1 MDLAERERRRTHA
14 ESLLPALAGQGVVA
28 VATSFVDNSGI
39 SRVKSVPLDRLPA
52 LAAWGV
58 GFSTAFDYFRFDDW
72 VAAPPGGHTP
82 VGDQRI
88 MPDLDRLVVL
98 SAQPGWAWA
107 PGDRYA
113 QTGEPHDQ
121 DSRLLLRA
129 IVDDLADRGVTVR
142 SAIEIEWVV
151 STGEGDAFAPAVTG
165 PAYGLTRLTNGSDY
179 GRDVLTAL
187 AAQGVVVEQF
197 HPEYAAGQLGRPS
210 PPSRPC
216 TPRTR
221 PCSCGPRSA
230 PWATA
235 TVTAR
240 RSHRRSTP
248 PASATAGTST
258 SASGATGAT

>member
-72 VAAPPGGHTP
+72 VAAPPDGHAP

-88 MPDLDRLVVL
+88 VPDLDRLVVL

-107 PGDRYA
+107 PGDRFA

-121 DSRLLLRA
+121 DARLLLRRDGRRPGRA
-129 IVDDLADRGVTVR
+129 RGHRAGRR
-142 SAIEIEWVV
+142 SRSSGWSRRAR
-151 STGEGDAFAPAVTG
+151 A
-165 PAYGLTRLTNGSDY
+165 TR
-179 GRDVLTAL
+179 
-187 AAQGVVVEQF
+187 
-197 HPEYAAGQLGRPS
+197 
-210 PPSRPC
+210 SRP
-216 TPRTR
+216 R
-221 PCSCGPRSA
+221 
-230 PWATA
+230 
-235 TVTAR
+235 
-240 RSHRRSTP
+240 
-248 PASATAGTST
+248 
-258 SASGATGAT
+258 